1 MRSRTV
7 NILTSVAC
15 LLAAIGCLMSMQA
28 ANATQPVIIAMWVAV
43 VCTTIMLVRT
53 VVAAIALRKF
63 NADTDAGLMEFA
75 IGCERDASVR
85 DKILGWLSTYEG
97 RTSFDGQARLAN
109 VADLVNEEGRK
120 DGYWLLFVGTRRGY
134 EIAVK
139 EASEYATVL
148 DFWPIAED
156 GWNAL
161 FGDDFDGDD
170 ITDRATELLDQ
181 VERDLSAIKE
191 GKTHDGDQPNPAGV
205 PGDGN

>member
-1 MRSRTV
+1 
-7 NILTSVAC
+7 
-15 LLAAIGCLMSMQA
+15 
-28 ANATQPVIIAMWVAV
+28 
-43 VCTTIMLVRT
+43 
-53 VVAAIALRKF
+53 
-63 NADTDAGLMEFA
+63 MEFA
-75 IGCERDASVR
+75 IGCKRDASVR

-161 FGDDFDGDD
+161 FVDD
-170 ITDRATELLDQ
+170 IAAELYCQ
-181 VERDLSAIKE
+181 VEQDLSAIKE
-191 GKTHDGDQPNPAGV
+191 GKTHDVNQPDPEGV
-205 PGDGN
+205 PGDGD